1 MGRRRRYDD
10 DEGDDDYD
18 DAPRRRDDDYDD
30 DDYDDA
36 PRRRRSGGSSDD
48 VPGIVGVICGGLGV
62 VCLIGG
68 CLFACIWIFAPIFA
82 LVGGIT
88 SFFAKGSLK
97 TIGLILNGVVLVLSI
112 IAAVLVAVIGVGF
125 LAAIPAAGQPARAR

>member
-10 DEGDDDYD
+10 EEGDDDY
-18 DAPRRRDDDYDD
+18 DAPRRRDDDD

-48 VPGIVGVICGGLGV
+48 VPGVVGVVCGGLAV

-88 SFFAKGSLK
+88 SFFAKGNLK
-97 TIGLILNGVVLVLSI
+97 TIGLVLNGVVLVLSI
-112 IAAVLVAVIGVGF
+112 VMVILAVVVGVGF